1 MEIALRLLAG
11 HPFFK
16 DLDESWLAMI
26 APLATSERFED
37 GEYILREGQDAD
49 EFFLIQAGQVAL
61 EIYTPGHGVLTVETI
76 GAGETLGWSWM
87 IPPHQWRFD
96 AKAVGLT
103 RTIMIN
109 GKRLRELCEA
119 NHDLKNEM
127 LIRVTQ
133 LIAHRLH
140 ATRTQLMGI
149 HATHG

>member
-1 MEIALRLLAG
+1 MENALSLLAG
-11 HPFFK
+11 HPFFR
-16 DLDESWLAMI
+16 DLDESLLERI
-26 APLATSERFED
+26 APLASGERFED

-49 EFFLIQAGQVAL
+49 EFYLIQTGQVAL
-61 EIYTPGHGVLTVETI
+61 EIYTPGRGVLTVETI

-103 RTIMIN
+103 RTIMID
-109 GKRLRELCEA
+109 GRRLRALCEEDP
-119 NHDLKNEM
+119 DLKNEI

-140 ATRTQLMGI
+140 ATRSQLMGI
-149 HATHG
+149 HATHA

>member
-1 MEIALRLLAG
+1 MENLLSLLAG

-16 DLDESWLAMI
+16 DLDQSLLERI
-26 APLATSERFED
+26 APMAGGERFED

-49 EFFLIQAGQVAL
+49 EFYLIQAGQVAL
-61 EIYTPGHGVLTVETI
+61 EIYTPGRGVLTVETI

-103 RTIMIN
+103 RTIMID
-109 GKRLRELCEA
+109 GRRLRALCEED
-119 NHDLKNEM
+119 HGLKNEM

-140 ATRTQLMGI
+140 ATRSQLMGI
-149 HATHG
+149 HATHA

>member
-1 MEIALRLLAG
+1 MEITLSLLAG

-16 DLDESWLAMI
+16 DFDESLLQQI
-26 APLATSERFED
+26 APLATGERFED

-49 EFFLIQAGQVAL
+49 EFYLIQAGQVAL
-61 EIYTPGHGVLTVETI
+61 EIYTPGRGVLTVETI
-76 GAGETLGWSWM
+76 GAGDTLGWSWM

-103 RTIMIN
+103 RTIRID
-109 GKRLRELCEA
+109 GKRLRDLCEED
-119 NHDLKNEM
+119 HDLKNEM

-149 HATHG
+149 HPTHG